1 MRPHRAGRRRA
12 IASLLVTL
20 IVAACGSSPP
30 PRVAPG
36 ISYTP
41 VSFGD
46 LPGWSADDPR
56 SALAAF
62 LRSCT
67 RWQRYDRNRP
77 VGPEAITMTAAA
89 WHGTCSKAERVAP
102 YDANA
107 TREFFEKN
115 FTAHSISNSGQST
128 GVITGYYEPELR
140 GSRVRTS
147 RYRYPLYRLPPEPR
161 GDGRHPSRAQIE
173 GGALAG
179 RGLELLW
186 VDDPV
191 DLFFLHIQGSGRVL
205 LEDGTAIRVGYGG
218 QNGHGYVSI
227 GRLLLDRGAFVDG
240 GASMQSIKAWLRL
253 NPDKADAVMNENPS
267 YVFFRLID
275 GDGPI
280 GAQGVVLSP
289 QRSLAIDPAFVPLG
303 APVWLDTVEPL
314 EPNVPMRRL
323 MVAQDTG
330 GAIKGANRAD
340 LFWGTGEAAGD
351 SAGRMYRQ
359 GRLIVLLPR
368 AG

>member
-1 MRPHRAGRRRA
+1 MRCRVVSERRA
-12 IASLLVTL
+12 IAGVLVAL

-36 ISYTP
+36 VSYTP
-41 VSFGD
+41 VSFSD
-46 LPGWSADDPR
+46 LPGWSTDDPR
-56 SALAAF
+56 AALAAF

-67 RWQRYDRNRP
+67 RWQRYDRQRAI
-77 VGPEAITMTAAA
+77 GPEAITMSAAA
-89 WHGTCSKAERVAP
+89 WHDTCGQAERVAP

-107 TREFFEKN
+107 TRRFFEKN
-115 FTAHSISNSGQST
+115 FTAHAISSSGQST

-140 GSRVRTS
+140 GSRVRTG
-147 RYRYPLYRLPPEPR
+147 RYRYPLYRLPPAPR
-161 GDGRHPSRAQIE
+161 GNPGYPSRAEIE
-173 GGALAG
+173 AGALAG

-186 VDDPV
+186 VDDPT
-191 DLFFLHIQGSGRVL
+191 DLFFLHIQGSGRIL
-205 LEDGTAIRVGYGG
+205 LEDGTTLRVGYGG
-218 QNGHGYVSI
+218 QNGHRYVSI
-227 GRLLLDRGAFVDG
+227 GRLLIDRGAFVDG
-240 GASMQSIKAWLRL
+240 GASMQSIKAWLRM
-253 NPDKADAVMNENPS
+253 NPDQADAVMNANPS
-267 YVFFRLID
+267 YVFFRPID

-314 EPNVPMRRL
+314 EPNVPLRRL

-340 LFWGTGEAAGD
+340 LFWGTGDVAGE